1 MLHVPNFQVASHV
14 LVTMVG
20 PVTVHHVLTSTSVT
34 TSMLV
39 VITLDVSILK
49 EASCAHAILVSKV
62 MPWLD
67 VLTSMNVKPLTVVT
81 MLHATIWLV
90 HSHVTAMTDI
100 PLAKVVSALISTN
113 VLLTNVV
120 TIKTVSIYQDPSP
133 AFVTLDLPPVQLL
146 KVSLVSTSM
155 NVKPVTITAV
165 PTQTAKTIQELSHV
179 LVTLVSVVM
188 VSHVST
194 SMNAKKMPHV
204 TPPLPTVLIPMV
216 HSLVNVTMVS
226 KVQVLVMIALIST
239 NVPL

>member
-1 MLHVPNFQVASHV
+1 
-14 LVTMVG
+14 MVG
-20 PVTVHHVLTSTSVT
+20 PVTVHHALTSMSVT

-39 VITLDVSILK
+39 VIMLDVSILK

-100 PLAKVVSALISTN
+100 LLKVVSALISTN

-155 NVKPVTITAV
+155 NVKLVTITAV

-179 LVTLVSVVM
+179 LVMPVSVVM

-194 SMNAKKMPHV
+194 SMNAKKMLHV

-239 NVPL
+239 NVLL